1 MWYNPARPK
10 KNNNNNNNK
19 KNYYGVAWYIQPGQN
34 NNNKQRKIVIVVLR
48 DTIQPG
54 HALSARRDS
63 IIAFTWKR
71 FLGDSA
77 KVLGISKKETLDIR
91 ERIIARRPCWLI
103 QNAFW
108 LGIWKWMVTMY
119 NYLMGTSASISET
132 NPIFWKFCTGRSQP

>member
-1 MWYNPARPK
+1 MHCMVAIKHPYMVMVYELWRNNKRKLLLWCCMIQSNQAKITITITNKRKLILWCCVIQSSQVKK
-10 KNNNNNNNK
+10 KNNNS
-19 KNYYGVAWYIQPGQN
+19 
-34 NNNKQRKIVIVVLR
+34 NNKQKKIVIVVLR

-91 ERIIARRPCWLI
+91 ERIIARSPC
-103 QNAFW
+103 
-108 LGIWKWMVTMY
+108 
-119 NYLMGTSASISET
+119 
-132 NPIFWKFCTGRSQP
+132 

>member
-1 MWYNPARPK
+1 MAKQQKKVVIVVLHDTIQPGQ
-10 KNNNNNNNK
+10 KNNNNNKQK
-19 KNYYGVAWYIQPGQN
+19 KIVIMVLRDTIQPGQKN
-34 NNNKQRKIVIVVLR
+34 NNDNNNKQKKIVIVVLR

-91 ERIIARRPCWLI
+91 ERIIARRPC
-103 QNAFW
+103 
-108 LGIWKWMVTMY
+108 
-119 NYLMGTSASISET
+119 
-132 NPIFWKFCTGRSQP
+132 